1 MAAVLLLRAGEVPGK
16 RRDIG
21 EVRGGK
27 AAKEERRRAITCGKV
42 VEERHRWRAG
52 GGWRACGAIALL
64 IRGIRNGI
72 FTNEK

>member
-21 EVRGGK
+21 EVRGGE

-52 GGWRACGAIALL
+52 EDGELAEQSLCLFA
-64 IRGIRNGI
+64 
-72 FTNEK
+72 E